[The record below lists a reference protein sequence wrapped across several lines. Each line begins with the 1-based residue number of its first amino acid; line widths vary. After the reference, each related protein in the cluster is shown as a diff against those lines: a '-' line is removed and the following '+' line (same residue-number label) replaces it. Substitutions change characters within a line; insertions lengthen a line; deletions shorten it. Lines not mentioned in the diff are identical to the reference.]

1 MKKHYVILGAILCL
15 LQVEISGQDTL
26 RIEDIF
32 KKGKKQTSGQ
42 QNNRKKTAN
51 LEVGNSTISFAT
63 AIDPYVMLVET
74 RYQITK
80 DGKFYGKEELPYYGK
95 KLGIAFAQGRELWM
109 DPLMVK
115 PWTIDPDFENYKTE
129 YDAELHE
136 MLITSV
142 KYGKKYEVSGKDA
155 AGRVNSNGF
164 GVTSTGG
171 KTYIGLTR
179 SSSQSSNGMLILYFL
194 GNDDNPD
201 SLIKKVI
208 FISPEWHEGRAIIPT
223 LQDSGFV
230 GGLFMECVPQDGKI
244 LFRFAGMVVGNHKN
258 PSQKEI
264 LSTMASSTEKQ
275 NQPEK
280 NEEPTKETD
289 MDKPRLKEVDK
300 KGKGGTFKK

>member
-51 LEVGNSTISFAT
+51 LEVENSTISFAT

-80 DGKFYGKEELPYYGK
+80 DGKFYGKEELPY
-95 KLGIAFAQGRELWM
+95 
-109 DPLMVK
+109 
-115 PWTIDPDFENYKTE
+115 
-129 YDAELHE
+129 
-136 MLITSV
+136 
-142 KYGKKYEVSGKDA
+142 YGKKYEVSGKDA

-244 LFRFAGMVVGNHKN
+244 LFRFAGMVVSNHKN

-300 KGKGGTFKK
+300 KGKGSTFKK